1 MTPRRKITRRKL
13 LKGTVA
19 AAAAANT
26 VLAAKPPLHPLGVA
40 PQVKAASL
48 APAEELKSKIYYKD
62 NPSYETFR
70 KAATWNARKPNRYP
84 NAIVHAE
91 NVDDV
96 IAAVKLAKANNWQVA
111 TRSGGHSFTGSHT
124 RDNAVLINIYKMKE
138 LKVDTKNR
146 TAIVSPAWFGDQLN
160 DVLAKDNLVALTAH
174 DPTVGIGG
182 FTLCGGHSTLGRMY
196 GPACAS
202 LYALDLVTADGE
214 LIHAD
219 EKQNSDYLWAARGSG
234 PGFFGAA
241 VRFYLNLYPLPTHRM
256 SSGYVFEPEAIDEVA
271 TWLGTHQNAF
281 PKYLEAVITG
291 STTKDGKG
299 YIRMGGTVHASS
311 EKEADEALK
320 LIENS
325 PVVAKATSKRLRNPY
340 TGKGGGGIIPGSRQ
354 QLDGLWVTATPD
366 KILAHGRES
375 FLKFPTQPSYM
386 LWLHWGP
393 PHKLP
398 DMAYSLQ
405 GDIYMSPNAIYYDAA
420 DDAKCAAW
428 SADVMSKLRPLANGS
443 QMNDENMPVNKG
455 PYLAKE
461 NAAKL
466 EVLRKKYDPQRRF
479 AGFLS

>member
-1 MTPRRKITRRKL
+1 MTTRRNITRRKL

-19 AAAAANT
+19 ATAAANT
-26 VLAAKPPLHPLGVA
+26 FTALGRSIRWA
-40 PQVKAASL
+40 LRSRAKAAEV
-48 APAEELKSKIYYKD
+48 AGADALKSKVFYKE
-62 NPSYETFR
+62 NPSYEVFR
-70 KAATWNARKPNRYP
+70 KAATWNAKKPNRYP
-84 NAIVHAE
+84 NAIVLAE
-91 NVDDV
+91 SDIDDV

-124 RDNAVLINIYKMKE
+124 RDHAVLINIYKMKE
-138 LKVDTKNR
+138 LKVDAKNR
-146 TAIVSPAWFGDQLN
+146 TAVVSPAWFGDQLN
-160 DVLAKDNLVALTAH
+160 DELAKDNLVALTAH

-202 LYALDLVTADGE
+202 LEALDLVNADGE

-219 EKQNSDYLWAARGSG
+219 EKQNTEYLWAARGSG

-281 PKYLEAVITG
+281 PRYLEAVITG
-291 STTKDGKG
+291 STTKEGKG

-311 EKEADEALK
+311 EKEADDALK

-325 PVVAKATSKRLRNPY
+325 PVVAKATSKRLRSPY

-366 KILAHGRES
+366 KILAHGRDAFLKLPTKES
-375 FLKFPTQPSYM
+375 FM

-420 DDAKCAAW
+420 DDAGDA
-428 SADVMSKLRPLANGS
+428 RNGQPTYCQS
-443 QMNDENMPVNKG
+443 CDRLPTA
-455 PYLAKE
+455 P
-461 NAAKL
+461 
-466 EVLRKKYDPQRRF
+466 R
-479 AGFLS
+479 